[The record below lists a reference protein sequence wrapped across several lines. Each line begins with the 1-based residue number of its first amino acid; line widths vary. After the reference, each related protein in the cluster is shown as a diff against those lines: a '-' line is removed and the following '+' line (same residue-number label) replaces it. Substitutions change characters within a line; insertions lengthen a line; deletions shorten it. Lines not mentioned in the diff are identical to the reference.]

1 MTEMALNHNNPI
13 RRRKNSS
20 LFKKI
25 TKKNPP
31 KIAVSILKHLL
42 DPNVRYSAMG
52 DFEER
57 FQAIAHQHSLFRG
70 NVFYWIQIFLVFP
83 AFAKNLLYWSL
94 DMLKNYIKIALRII
108 QRHKGYS
115 FIKISGLSI
124 GMACCILILLFV
136 RFELSFDS
144 FHTNKDRIYRVL
156 SELDLAHGTDIVPIT
171 AIPLAPAIKND
182 LQDVAKVSR
191 ITGEYQRLFS
201 VGDKKFFE
209 DLSYADADFFNIFT
223 FPLITGDPKT
233 ALAEP
238 FTMVISET
246 IADKYFGKTDPVGK
260 TVLVQNSQ
268 DYKITGVMEDVP
280 ENSHLRFD
288 ILASFSSRNNE
299 ERVKG
304 NYWDR
309 FSNDYT
315 YILLSEGAD
324 PQELESKFPAFMAK
338 HIPVEEDRYNLHLQS
353 LRDIHFSRSNYDI
366 ARRTNKDYLYAY
378 SAIAFFILIIA
389 CINFMNLAT
398 ARSSGRAKEVGIRK
412 VVGARRAQLI
422 KQFFTESVLLAILSL
437 VGSVCL
443 VLIFLPKFNQ
453 FIRRDLTLDVFND
466 MGLLTGL
473 LAISLFVGFVS
484 GSYPALILS
493 AFKPARVLKK
503 TFDKKVKGLSFRA
516 VTSVLQF
523 SISIILIFA
532 TAVVYAQI
540 HYMKTK
546 DLGFDA
552 EQILSIPL
560 SSPSLREKTEIFKS
574 EILRNPSV
582 LSACASFG
590 TPASGTGSGRSFIPE
605 GYPEGESIHMETLF
619 IDFDFIETYG
629 LTLTSGRNFSREF
642 STDAEHAFIL
652 NETAA
657 KKLGW
662 DDPVGKQFSEEDSG
676 VEAKVIGVIKDF
688 HYESTLYKIAPMV
701 LTLRP
706 YEFSHISAKIRL
718 EEVSQVLAFL
728 EAKWREFAPEYPFA
742 CIFVDEEFDM
752 YYNFERRQGQL
763 FTYCSI
769 LAIFIS
775 CMGIFG
781 LASFTAEKRIK
792 EIGIRKVL
800 GASVSGIVLLLS
812 REFVKW
818 VLVANIIGWPVAYFV
833 MNRWLQGFAYRVN
846 IGAWM
851 FVFSAFLVLIIAML
865 TVSYQSI
872 KTALS
877 DPINSLRYE

>member
-1 MTEMALNHNNPI
+1 MKE
-13 RRRKNSS
+13 KN
-20 LFKKI
+20 L
-25 TKKNPP
+25 NPP
-31 KIAVSILKHLL
+31 KTAAKKYPPRLAVWILERLL

-57 FQAIAHQHSLFRG
+57 FQSIANQNNPSRARF
-70 NVFYWIQIFLVFP
+70 FYWIQICLVFP
-83 AFAKNLLYWSL
+83 AFVKNLLLWSL
-94 DMLKNYIKIALRII
+94 DMLKNYLKIALRII
-108 QRHKGYS
+108 QRQKGSS

-136 RFELSFDS
+136 RYELSFDN
-144 FHTNKDRIYRVL
+144 FHTNKNRIHRVL
-156 SELDLAHGTDIVPIT
+156 SELELSHGTEIVTIT
-171 AIPLAPAIKND
+171 ALPLAPAIQDD
-182 LQDVAKVSR
+182 LQEVEYVTR
-191 ITGEYQRLFS
+191 ITGDYTRLFS
-201 VGDKKFFE
+201 VGNKIFFE
-209 DLSYADADFFNIFT
+209 EINYTDADFFQVFT
-223 FPLITGDPKT
+223 FPLITGDPRT
-233 ALAEP
+233 ALVNP
-238 FTMVISET
+238 FSMVISEE
-246 IADKYFGKTDPVGK
+246 IAAKYFGKTDPVGK
-260 TVLVQNSQ
+260 TVRLQNSQ
-268 DYKITGVMEDVP
+268 DYKITGVMKNVP
-280 ENSHLRFD
+280 GNSHLRFN
-288 ILASFSSRNNE
+288 ILVSFSSRNNE

-315 YILLSEGAD
+315 YILLAEGTD
-324 PQELESKFPAFMAK
+324 PGELENKFPSFMTK
-338 HIPVEEDRYNLHLQS
+338 HIPIEDDRYPLHLQP
-353 LRDIHFSRSNYDI
+353 LRDIHFSRLEYDI
-366 ARRTNKDYLYAY
+366 ARRVNKDYLYAY

-398 ARSSGRAKEVGIRK
+398 ARSSSRAKEVGIRK
-412 VVGARRAQLI
+412 VVGAHRIQLI
-422 KQFFTESVLLAILSL
+422 KQFFTESVLMAVLSL
-437 VGSVCL
+437 VCSICL
-443 VLIFLPKFNQ
+443 VMLFLPKFNQ
-453 FIRRDLTLDVFND
+453 FIRRDLSLDVFNNL
-466 MGLLTGL
+466 GLLLGL

-503 TFDKKVKGLSFRA
+503 AVDKNANGFSFRA

-523 SISIILIFA
+523 SISIVLIFA

-540 HYMKTK
+540 HYMRKK

-552 EQILSIPL
+552 KQVVSIPL
-560 SSPSLREKTEIFKS
+560 TSHSLREKTEIFKV
-574 EILRNPSV
+574 EILRDPSI
-582 LSACASFG
+582 LSACASYG

-605 GYPEGESIHMETLF
+605 GYPAGESIHMETLF
-619 IDFDFIETYG
+619 IDYDFIETYG

-642 STDAEHAFIL
+642 ATDVENAFIL
-652 NETAA
+652 NETAV

-662 DDPVGKQFSEEDSG
+662 DDPIGKRFSEEDAG

-688 HYESTLYKIAPMV
+688 HFESTLYEIAPMV

-706 YEFSHISAKIRL
+706 YEFSHVSAKIHL
-718 EEVSQVLAFL
+718 DDVSRVLTFL
-728 EAKWREFAPEYPFA
+728 EAKWKEFAPEYPFEYV
-742 CIFVDEEFDM
+742 FVDEEFDR

-781 LASFTAEKRIK
+781 LASFTAEKRTK

-800 GASVSGIVLLLS
+800 GASVSGIIVLLS
-812 REFVKW
+812 KEFVKW

-833 MNRWLQGFAYRVN
+833 MIRWLQGFAYRVN
-846 IGAWM
+846 IGVWM
-851 FVFSAFLVLIIAML
+851 FAFSAFLVLIIALL

-872 KTALS
+872 KTALA

>member
-1 MTEMALNHNNPI
+1 MEQ
-13 RRRKNSS
+13 KN
-20 LFKKI
+20 L
-25 TKKNPP
+25 NPP
-31 KIAVSILKHLL
+31 KTATKKYPSKIAVWILERLL

-57 FQAIAHQHSLFRG
+57 FKTIANQHNLFRAKL
-70 NVFYWIQIFLVFP
+70 FYWLQILLVFP
-83 AFAKNLLYWSL
+83 AFIKNLLYWSL
-94 DMLKNYIKIALRII
+94 DMLKNYLKIALRII

-115 FIKISGLSI
+115 FIKISSLSI

-136 RFELSFDS
+136 RYELSFDN
-144 FHTNKDRIYRVL
+144 FHKNQDRIHRVL
-156 SELDLAHGTDIVPIT
+156 SELDLAHGTEIISIT
-171 AIPLAPAIKND
+171 ALPLAPAIKND
-182 LQDVAKVSR
+182 LHEVAYVTR
-191 ITGEYQRLFS
+191 ITGDYQRLFS

-209 DLSYADADFFNIFT
+209 DLNYADADFFDIFT
-223 FPLITGDPKT
+223 FPLIIGDPKT
-233 ALAEP
+233 ALVEP
-238 FTMVISET
+238 FSMVISEK
-246 IADKYFGKTDPVGK
+246 IAAKYFGKTDPVGK
-260 TVLVQNSQ
+260 TVLIQNSQ
-268 DYKITGVMEDVP
+268 DYKITGVMKDVP
-280 ENSHLRFD
+280 GNSHLRFN
-288 ILASFSSRNNE
+288 ILISFSSRNNE

-315 YILLSEGAD
+315 YILLAEGTN
-324 PQELESKFPAFMAK
+324 PNELENKFPSFMAK
-338 HIPVEEDRYNLHLQS
+338 HIPVEDDRYNLHLQS
-353 LRDIHFSRSNYDI
+353 LKDIHFSRFEYDI
-366 ARRTNKDYLYAY
+366 ARRTNKDYLYGY

-443 VLIFLPKFNQ
+443 VMLFLPQFNQ
-453 FIRRDLTLDVFND
+453 FIRRELILDVFSD
-466 MGLLTGL
+466 MGLLLGL

-493 AFKPARVLKK
+493 AFKPARVLRKA
-503 TFDKKVKGLSFRA
+503 FDKKAKGFSFRT
-516 VTSVLQF
+516 VSSILQF
-523 SISIILIFA
+523 SISIVLIFA

-540 HYMKTK
+540 HYMKK
-546 DLGFDA
+546 RDLGFDA
-552 EQILSIPL
+552 KQIISIPL
-560 SSPSLREKTEIFKS
+560 TSHSLREKTETFKS
-574 EILRNPSV
+574 EILRNPSI

-605 GYPEGESIHMETLF
+605 GYPEGESIHLETLF
-619 IDFDFIETYG
+619 IDYDFIETYG

-642 STDAEHAFIL
+642 STDVEHAFIL

-662 DDPVGKQFSEEDSG
+662 DDPVGKRFSEEDSD
-676 VEAKVIGVIKDF
+676 VEAKVIGVVKDF
-688 HYESTLYKIAPMV
+688 HYESTLYEIAPMV

-706 YEFSHISAKIRL
+706 YQFSHISAKIHL
-718 EEVSQVLAFL
+718 KDVSRVLFFL
-728 EAKWREFAPEYPFA
+728 EAKWREFAPEYPFEYV
-742 CIFVDEEFDM
+742 FVDEEFDR

-781 LASFTAEKRIK
+781 LASFTAEKRTK

-800 GASVSGIVLLLS
+800 GASVGGIVVLLS
-812 REFVKW
+812 KEFVKW

-833 MNRWLQGFAYRVN
+833 MNRWLQSFAYRVN
-846 IGAWM
+846 IGIWM
-851 FVFSAFLVLIIAML
+851 FAFSAFLVLIIALL

-872 KTALS
+872 KTALA

>member
-1 MTEMALNHNNPI
+1 MAL
-13 RRRKNSS
+13 KNS
-20 LFKKI
+20 
-25 TKKNPP
+25 NPP
-31 KIAVSILKHLL
+31 KRGTKKYPPKPAVWILERLL

-57 FQAIAHQHSLFRG
+57 FQTIANQHNLFRAKL
-70 NVFYWIQIFLVFP
+70 FYWIQIFLVFT
-83 AFAKNLLYWSL
+83 KNLLYWNIE
-94 DMLKNYIKIALRII
+94 MLKNYLKIALRII

-115 FIKISGLSI
+115 FIKIFGLSI

-136 RFELSFDS
+136 RYELSFDD
-144 FHTNKDRIYRVL
+144 FHTNKDRIHRVL
-156 SELDLAHGTDIVPIT
+156 SELDLAHGTEIVSIT
-171 AIPLAPAIKND
+171 ALPLAPAIKND
-182 LQDVAKVSR
+182 LQEVANVTR
-191 ITGEYQRLFS
+191 ITGEYRRLFS

-209 DLSYADADFFNIFT
+209 ELNYAGSDFFDIFT
-223 FPLITGDPKT
+223 FPLIQGDPKT
-233 ALAEP
+233 ALVEP
-238 FTMVISET
+238 FSMVISEE
-246 IADKYFGKTDPVGK
+246 IAEKYFGKIDPVGK
-260 TVLVQNSQ
+260 TVLIQSSQ
-268 DYKITGVMEDVP
+268 DYKITGVMKDVP
-280 ENSHLRFD
+280 GNSHLRFD
-288 ILASFSSRNNE
+288 ILVSFSSRNNE

-315 YILLSEGAD
+315 YILLAEGTNPKD
-324 PQELESKFPAFMAK
+324 LENKFTAFMAK
-338 HIPVEEDRYNLHLQS
+338 HIPVEDDRYNLHLQS
-353 LRDIHFSRSNYDI
+353 LKDIHFSRLNYDI

-412 VVGARRAQLI
+412 VVGAHRMQLI

-437 VGSVCL
+437 LGSVCL
-443 VLIFLPKFNQ
+443 VMLFLPEFNQ
-453 FIRRDLTLDVFND
+453 FIQRELTFSVFND
-466 MGLLTGL
+466 LILLSGL

-503 TFDKKVKGLSFRA
+503 NFDKKIKGVSFRA
-516 VTSVLQF
+516 VSSVLQF

-540 HYMKTK
+540 HYMKKK

-552 EQILSIPL
+552 EQVIAIPL
-560 SSPSLREKTEIFKS
+560 TSHSLREKTEIFKG
-574 EILRNPSV
+574 EILRNPSI

-619 IDFDFIETYG
+619 IDHDFIETYG
-629 LTLTSGRNFSREF
+629 LTLISGRNFSREF
-642 STDAEHAFIL
+642 STDIENAFIL

-662 DDPVGKQFSEEDSG
+662 DDPIGKRFSEEDSDVG
-676 VEAKVIGVIKDF
+676 AKVIGVVKDF
-688 HYESTLYKIAPMV
+688 HFESTLYEIAPMV

-706 YEFSHISAKIRL
+706 YQFSHISAKIRL
-718 EEVSQVLAFL
+718 EDVSQVLTFL
-728 EAKWREFAPEYPFA
+728 EAKWREFAPEYPFEYV
-742 CIFVDEEFDM
+742 FVDEEFDS

-763 FTYCSI
+763 FAYCSI

-781 LASFTAEKRIK
+781 LASFTAEKRTK

-800 GASVSGIVLLLS
+800 GASVGGIVLLLS
-812 REFVKW
+812 KEFVKW

-833 MNRWLQGFAYRVN
+833 MNRWLQSFAYRVN
-846 IGAWM
+846 IGVWM
-851 FVFSAFLVLIIAML
+851 FALSAFLVLIIALL

-872 KTALS
+872 KTAIA

>member
-1 MTEMALNHNNPI
+1 M
-13 RRRKNSS
+13 KNSTS
-20 LFKKI
+20 PKIEKKI
-25 TKKNPP
+25 SPP
-31 KIAVSILKHLL
+31 KLAVRIIECLL

-57 FQAIAHQHSLFRG
+57 FQAIAHQNSLSRAKL
-70 NVFYWIQIFLVFP
+70 FYWIQIFLVFP
-83 AFAKNLLYWSL
+83 AFAKNLLYWSV
-94 DMLKNYIKIALRII
+94 DMLKNYLKIAFRII

-156 SELDLAHGTDIVPIT
+156 SELDLAQGTEIVSIT
-171 AIPLAPAIKND
+171 AIPVAPAIKND
-182 LQDVAKVSR
+182 LQEVAYVTR
-191 ITGEYQRLFS
+191 ITGDYQRLFNF
-201 VGDKKFFE
+201 GNKKFFE
-209 DLSYADADFFNIFT
+209 DLNYADAEFFDIFT

-233 ALAEP
+233 ALVEP

-246 IADKYFGKTDPVGK
+246 VADKYFGKTDPVGK
-260 TVLVQNSQ
+260 TVLLQNSQ
-268 DYKITGVMEDVP
+268 DYKITGVMKDIP
-280 ENSHLRFD
+280 GNSHLRFD

-315 YILLSEGAD
+315 YILLSKGAD
-324 PQELESKFPAFMAK
+324 IRELESKFPSFMAK
-338 HIPVEEDRYNLHLQS
+338 HIPVEDDRYNLHLQS
-353 LRDIHFSRSNYDI
+353 LKEIHFSRANYDI

-412 VVGARRAQLI
+412 VVGARRAHLI

-437 VGSVCL
+437 GGSLCL
-443 VLIFLPKFNQ
+443 VMLFLPEFNR
-453 FIRRDLTLDVFND
+453 FIRRELTLDVFKD
-466 MGLLTGL
+466 MGLLLGL
-473 LAISLFVGFVS
+473 LVISLFVGFVS

-503 TFDKKVKGLSFRA
+503 AFDKKVKELSFRA

-523 SISIILIFA
+523 SISIVLIFA

-540 HYMKTK
+540 HYMRKR

-552 EQILSIPL
+552 KQIISIPL
-560 SSPSLREKTEIFKS
+560 TDHSLREKTEIFKN
-574 EILRNPSV
+574 EILRNPSI
-582 LSACASFG
+582 LSTCASYG
-590 TPASGTGSGRSFIPE
+590 TPASGTGSGRSFVPE
-605 GYPEGESIHMETLF
+605 GYPERESIHMETLF
-619 IDFDFIETYG
+619 IDYDFIETYG

-642 STDAEHAFIL
+642 STDTEHAFIL

-662 DDPVGKQFSEEDSG
+662 DNPVGKRFSEEDSG
-676 VEAKVIGVIKDF
+676 VEAKVIGVVKDF

-706 YEFSHISAKIRL
+706 YEFSHISARIRL
-718 EEVSQVLAFL
+718 EDVSSVLTFL
-728 EAKWREFAPEYPFA
+728 ETKWREFAPEYPFEYA
-742 CIFVDEEFDM
+742 FVDEEFER

-763 FTYCSI
+763 FTYCSV

-781 LASFTAEKRIK
+781 LASFTAEKRTK

-800 GASVSGIVLLLS
+800 GASVSGIVVLLS
-812 REFVKW
+812 KEFVKW
-818 VLVANIIGWPVAYFV
+818 VLVANIIGWPVAYFI
-833 MNRWLQGFAYRVN
+833 MNRWLQSFAYRVN
-846 IGAWM
+846 IGVWM
-851 FVFSAFLVLIIAML
+851 FAFSAFLILIIALL

-872 KTALS
+872 KTALA

>member
-1 MTEMALNHNNPI
+1 MSLKREM
-13 RRRKNSS
+13 KNSTS
-20 LFKKI
+20 PKIEKKI
-25 TKKNPP
+25 SPP
-31 KIAVSILKHLL
+31 KLAVRIIERLL
-42 DPNVRYSAMG
+42 DPNVCYSAMG

-57 FQAIAHQHSLFRG
+57 FQAVAHQNSLFRAKL
-70 NVFYWIQIFLVFP
+70 FYWIQIFLIFP
-83 AFAKNLLYWSL
+83 AFTKNLLYWSV
-94 DMLKNYIKIALRII
+94 DMLKNYLKIALRII

-124 GMACCILILLFV
+124 GMACCILILLFM

-144 FHTNKDRIYRVL
+144 FHTNKNRIYRVL
-156 SELDLAHGTDIVPIT
+156 SELDLAHGTEIVPIS
-171 AIPLAPAIKND
+171 AIPVAPALKSD
-182 LQDVAKVSR
+182 LQEAAYVTR
-191 ITGEYQRLFS
+191 ITGDYRRLFS
-201 VGDKKFFE
+201 IGEKKFFE
-209 DLSYADADFFNIFT
+209 EIRYADDDFFDIFT

-233 ALAEP
+233 ALEEP
-238 FTMVISET
+238 FSMVISET
-246 IADKYFGKTDPVGK
+246 IAEKYFGKSDPVGK

-268 DYKITGVMEDVP
+268 DYKITGVMKNVP
-280 ENSHLRFD
+280 GNSHLRFD
-288 ILASFSSRNNE
+288 ILVSFSSRNNE

-315 YILLSEGAD
+315 YILLAEGAD
-324 PQELESKFPAFMAK
+324 PIELKNKFPEFMAK
-338 HIPVEEDRYNLHLQS
+338 HIPVEDDRYNLHLQS
-353 LRDIHFSRSNYDI
+353 LKDIHFSRSNYDI
-366 ARRTNKDYLYAY
+366 AQRINKDYLYAY
-378 SAIAFFILIIA
+378 SAIAIFILIIA

-398 ARSSGRAKEVGIRK
+398 ARSSSRAKEVGIRK

-437 VGSVCL
+437 FGSVCL
-443 VLIFLPKFNQ
+443 VMLFLPKFNQ
-453 FIRRDLTLDVFND
+453 YIRRELTLDVFSD
-466 MGLLTGL
+466 IGLLLGL

-484 GSYPALILS
+484 GSYPALVLS

-503 TFDKKVKGLSFRA
+503 TLDKKAKGLSFRA
-516 VTSVLQF
+516 VTSVAQF
-523 SISIILIFA
+523 SISIVLIFA

-540 HYMKTK
+540 HYMKKK

-552 EQILSIPL
+552 KQIISIPL
-560 SSPSLREKTEIFKS
+560 TSHSLREKTEIFKS
-574 EILRNPSV
+574 EILRNPSI

-619 IDFDFIETYG
+619 IDHDFIETYG
-629 LTLTSGRNFSREF
+629 LTLIRGRNFSREF
-642 STDAEHAFIL
+642 LTDTEHAFIL

-662 DDPVGKQFSEEDSG
+662 DDPIGKRFSEEDSG
-676 VEAKVIGVIKDF
+676 VEAKVIGVVKDF
-688 HYESTLYKIAPMV
+688 HFESTLYEIAPMV

-706 YEFSHISAKIRL
+706 YQFSHISAKIGL
-718 EEVSQVLAFL
+718 EDVSSALTFL
-728 EAKWREFAPEYPFA
+728 EGKWREFAPEYPFEY
-742 CIFVDEEFDM
+742 IFVDEEFDM

-781 LASFTAEKRIK
+781 LASFTAEKRTK

-800 GASVSGIVLLLS
+800 GASVSGIVVLLS

-818 VLVANIIGWPVAYFV
+818 VLVANIIGWPIAYFV
-833 MNRWLQGFAYRVN
+833 MNRWLQSFAYRVN
-846 IGAWM
+846 IGVWI
-851 FVFSAFLVLIIAML
+851 FVFSAFLVLIIALL

-872 KTALS
+872 KTALA